1 MLWID
6 PDGVI
11 NHKPCVIT
19 TGPTTRLQG
28 RFETRTWVRSGW
40 DLIRP
45 GSVFF
50 VFFFD
55 FQSRHIIIIRSWIG
69 GGGGGGGGG
78 TFVTRNII
86 NADGVS

>member
-50 VFFFD
+50 VFFLI
-55 FQSRHIIIIRSWIG
+55 SKAATLLLSVAG
-69 GGGGGGGGG
+69 L
-78 TFVTRNII
+78 
-86 NADGVS
+86 GVEHSSPEIS